1 MIGVYDMIDQAI
13 SEALGVPVEEYIDV
27 IENCSPMLDARPVV
41 AFSITDDVICS
52 AFINALIK
60 FVIPCVVY
68 VSCDD
73 EIYPAVPRPTVV
85 LCSEREEIYPI
96 EPREFCKETIC
107 VPLRNVTR

>member
-1 MIGVYDMIDQAI
+1 
-13 SEALGVPVEEYIDV
+13 
-27 IENCSPMLDARPVV
+27 MLDARPVV

-60 FVIPCVVY
+60 FVIPCVVD

-107 VPLRNVTR
+107 WVSTRVVLCRERLETYPAVARPATVLWSCVLEI